1 MPETLLVWIEVSFD
15 TIYLIVVW
23 CLVFAM
29 FRRRSVVRPENQ
41 RVASLVLNAFAL
53 LALGDT
59 AHVGFR
65 VLAYAMGDMATRV
78 SFLGTQF
85 GLLGLGQLTTSITV
99 TLFYVLMLAIWR
111 SRFNKEYGPFEHFL
125 LACAVVRLLLIA
137 LPANQ
142 WDSVVPPQPW
152 ATVRNLPLLIQ
163 GLGVAYLILRDAQA
177 NKDRTFWWIG
187 IMILVSYACYMAVVL
202 FVQQVSL
209 IGMLMIPKTVAYV
222 AVCLLAYNKLYQA
235 AIAESTSDVKAA

>member
-1 MPETLLVWIEVSFD
+1 VSEKMLMWIEVSFD

-23 CLVFAM
+23 GLVFAM
-29 FRRRSVVRPENQ
+29 FRRRSVVRLENQ

-65 VLAYAMGDMATRV
+65 VLAYAMGDMAAQV

-125 LACAVVRLLLIA
+125 FACAVVRLLLIA

-142 WDSVVPPQPW
+142 WDSLVPLQPW

-163 GLGVAYLILRDAQA
+163 GLGVAYLILRDAWA

-202 FVQQVSL
+202 FVQQVPL

-222 AVCLLAYNKLYQA
+222 AVCLLAYNKLYRA
-235 AIAESTSDVKAA
+235 ATAESASGVKAA

>member
-1 MPETLLVWIEVSFD
+1 MSEKMLMWIEVSFD

-23 CLVFAM
+23 GLVFAM

-65 VLAYAMGDMATRV
+65 VLAYAMGDMAAQV

-125 LACAVVRLLLIA
+125 FACAVVRLLLIA

-142 WDSVVPPQPW
+142 WDSLVPLQPW

-163 GLGVAYLILRDAQA
+163 GLGVAYLILRDAWA

-202 FVQQVSL
+202 FVQQVPL

-222 AVCLLAYNKLYQA
+222 AVCLLAYNKLYRA
-235 AIAESTSDVKAA
+235 ATAESASGVKAA

>member
-1 MPETLLVWIEVSFD
+1 MSEKMLMWIEVSFD

-65 VLAYAMGDMATRV
+65 VLAYAMGDMAAQV

-125 LACAVVRLLLIA
+125 FACAVVRLLLIA

-142 WDSVVPPQPW
+142 WDSLVPLQPW

-163 GLGVAYLILRDAQA
+163 GLGVAYLILRDAWA

-202 FVQQVSL
+202 FVQQVPL

-235 AIAESTSDVKAA
+235 AI

>member
-1 MPETLLVWIEVSFD
+1 MSEKMLMWIEVSFD

-23 CLVFAM
+23 GLVFAM

-41 RVASLVLNAFAL
+41 RVASLFLNAFAL

-65 VLAYAMGDMATRV
+65 VLAYAMGDMAAQV

-125 LACAVVRLLLIA
+125 FACAVVRLLLIA

-142 WDSVVPPQPW
+142 WDSLVPLQPW

-163 GLGVAYLILRDAQA
+163 GLGVAYLILRDAWA

-202 FVQQVSL
+202 FVQQVPL

-222 AVCLLAYNKLYQA
+222 AVCLLAYNKLYRA
-235 AIAESTSDVKAA
+235 ATAESASGVKAA

>member
-1 MPETLLVWIEVSFD
+1 VSEKMLMWIEVSFD

-23 CLVFAM
+23 GLVFAM

-65 VLAYAMGDMATRV
+65 VLAYAMGDMAAQV

-125 LACAVVRLLLIA
+125 FACAVVRLLLIA

-142 WDSVVPPQPW
+142 WDSLVPPQPW

-163 GLGVAYLILRDAQA
+163 GLGVAYLILRDAWA

-202 FVQQVSL
+202 FVQQVPL

-222 AVCLLAYNKLYQA
+222 AVCLLAYNKLYRA
-235 AIAESTSDVKAA
+235 ATAESASGVKAA

>member
-78 SFLGTQF
+78 SFLGMQF

-125 LACAVVRLLLIA
+125 FACAVVRLLLIA

-142 WDSVVPPQPW
+142 WDSLVPLQPW

-163 GLGVAYLILRDAQA
+163 GLGVAYLILRDAWA

-202 FVQQVSL
+202 FVQQVPL

-235 AIAESTSDVKAA
+235 ATAESASGVKAA